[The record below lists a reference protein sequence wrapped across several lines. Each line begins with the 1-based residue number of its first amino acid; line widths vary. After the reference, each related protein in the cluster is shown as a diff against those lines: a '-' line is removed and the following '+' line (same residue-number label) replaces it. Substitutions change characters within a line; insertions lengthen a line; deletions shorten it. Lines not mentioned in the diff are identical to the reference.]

1 MKNNEIEIMD
11 FESEVEIL
19 GAESTDVSILG
30 NEYAFMVDVDDFS
43 VYGET
48 EFIGA
53 DMQHGDDVDSF

>member
-1 MKNNEIEIMD
+1 MD